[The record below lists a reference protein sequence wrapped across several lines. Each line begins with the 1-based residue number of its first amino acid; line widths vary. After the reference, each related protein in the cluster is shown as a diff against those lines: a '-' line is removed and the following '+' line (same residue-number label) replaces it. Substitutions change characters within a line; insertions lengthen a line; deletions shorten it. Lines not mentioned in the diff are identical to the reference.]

1 MGRKIRRGKKIG
13 RCKLRNKQRL
23 NKDEPDE
30 LKNAPHSFVFHR
42 GSVGEDVSRLTLD
55 FRKVMEPFTASSLKA
70 MKANKMKDF
79 LAVSGPLHV
88 THMCVFTSTDLGTY
102 LKIVRAPRGPTLYF
116 KVLNYSLA
124 KDVISSLKR
133 QYVFE
138 QQFQNPPLLVLNNF
152 TGDDVHLKLMTS
164 MLQNMFPSLNLIN
177 INLNNVRRCV
187 LFNYNAETGEI
198 DFRHYAIKVKPV
210 NISKGVKKMIQN
222 KVPNLSRFS
231 DTTDFLLR
239 ATVLSESEG
248 EDDPE
253 SYVTLPQKISA
264 RGNMPL
270 HQSSVRLIEQ
280 GPRLTLN
287 LFKIEEGFMN
297 GEVLYHRNI
306 TKTEEEKAAILQ
318 RRLEKTRLKEA
329 RKKEQAERKRIKEL
343 AKQELKEKS
352 IAGQKKHANKVI
364 NGAKDWQG
372 EKHDTNEEKDDD
384 VEWFKKEVG
393 KAPEND
399 LFAGKSCGTKRKSS
413 WPDYIKA
420 KRMKK
425 KVASKAKTKKK

>member
-1 MGRKIRRGKKIG
+1 M
-13 RCKLRNKQRL
+13 
-23 NKDEPDE
+23 
-30 LKNAPHSFVFHR
+30 
-42 GSVGEDVSRLTLD
+42 
-55 FRKVMEPFTASSLKA
+55 
-70 MKANKMKDF
+70 
-79 LAVSGPLHV
+79 
-88 THMCVFTSTDLGTY
+88 
-102 LKIVRAPRGPTLYF
+102 
-116 KVLNYSLA
+116 
-124 KDVISSLKR
+124 
-133 QYVFE
+133 
-138 QQFQNPPLLVLNNF
+138 
-152 TGDDVHLKLMTS
+152 
-164 MLQNMFPSLNLIN
+164 
-177 INLNNVRRCV
+177 RRCV

-231 DTTDFLLR
+231 DTTDFLLRYKIIYVSLQHVHICHNLSFIVLFFR

-343 AKQELKEKS
+343 AKQKLKEKS
-352 IAGQKKHANKVI
+352 IAGQKKLANKVI

-384 VEWFKKEVG
+384 IEWFKKEVG